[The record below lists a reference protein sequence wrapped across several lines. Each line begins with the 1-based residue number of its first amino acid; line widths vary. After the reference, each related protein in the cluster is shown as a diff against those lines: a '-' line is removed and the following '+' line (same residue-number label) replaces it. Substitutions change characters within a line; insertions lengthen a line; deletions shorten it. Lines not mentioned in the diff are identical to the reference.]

1 VTVTVTNCVTDS
13 MERRPATRNE
23 LRQTLKPHLRNYAW
37 SFVFAL
43 ALTVL
48 VGAIASLLRWSAVG
62 ALLAPG
68 MLTAAIV
75 FPEGINSHWGKT
87 YLVLAALMNAFFLAW
102 PVLWFG
108 TWIERFR
115 RRE

>member
-1 VTVTVTNCVTDS
+1 MS
-13 MERRPATRNE
+13 
-23 LRQTLKPHLRNYAW
+23 LRQTFKPDLRKYAW

-48 VGAIASLLRWSAVG
+48 VGAIASLPRWSAVG
-62 ALLAPG
+62 VLLAPG
-68 MLTAAIV
+68 MLAAAIV

-87 YLVLAALMNAFFLAW
+87 YLVLAPLMNAFLLAW
-102 PVLWFG
+102 PVLWFWTG
-108 TWIERFR
+108 IERCR